1 MKKKAVFVSF
11 NNKDYGLFP
20 VVELE
25 PLDYAK
31 KKKNCETEQT
41 AVRSQINV
49 FLEDYFALKREV
61 ESLKK
66 EIAILKG
73 EEYVGR
79 D

>member
-31 KKKNCETEQT
+31 KKKNCEAEQL
-41 AVRSQINV
+41 AFRGQINS
-49 FLEDYFALKREV
+49 FLEDYHRLKEEV

-73 EEYVGR
+73 EEYVGSN
-79 D
+79 

>member
-11 NNKDYGLFP
+11 DNKDYGLFP

-25 PLDYAK
+25 PIDYAK
-31 KKKNCETEQT
+31 KKKHCEAEQL

-61 ESLKK
+61 ENLKK
-66 EIAILKG
+66 EIALLKG
-73 EEYVGR
+73 EEYVGNN
-79 D
+79 

>member
-11 NNKDYGLFP
+11 NGKDYGLFP

-25 PLDYAK
+25 PMDYAK
-31 KKKNCETEQT
+31 KKNHCETEQT
-41 AVRSQINV
+41 AVREQINV

-66 EIAILKG
+66 EIALLKG
-73 EEYVGR
+73 EEYVGSN
-79 D
+79 